1 MHNHWLLKYVIAY
14 QDQAPLILFL
24 LILLAGA
31 NVPISVDIIL
41 IIAAFLAA
49 TILPEKVLLLFLA
62 FNFGCIFSAWIAY
75 WIGRKL
81 GDSLLSRPF
90 FSKVIPKARVQ
101 KISLFYA
108 KYGIWTFIIGRFI
121 PFGVRNCLFMAS
133 GMSKMQFSKFILFDF
148 IACTLWSSLFFF
160 GLYRIGH
167 NFDTLINHLKIIN
180 IGLFALFSVAV
191 ITFICY
197 KLRRRQNANL
207 AKASKET
214 KTTIE

>member
-1 MHNHWLLKYVIAY
+1 MNHHWLLEKITQY
-14 QDQAPLILFL
+14 QDQAPLLLFF

-41 IIAAFLAA
+41 IICAFLAA
-49 TILPEKVLLLFLA
+49 TILPQKVFLLFFA

-81 GDSLLSRPF
+81 GTSLLHRPF
-90 FSKVIPKARVQ
+90 LSKVMPAQRME
-101 KISLFYA
+101 KISHFYER
-108 KYGIWTFIIGRFI
+108 YGIWTFIVGRFI

-133 GMSKMQFSKFILFDF
+133 GISKMDFSKFILFDF

-167 NFDTLINHLKIIN
+167 NFDTLVAHLKIIN
-180 IGLFALFSVAV
+180 IGLFLAFSVAV

-197 KLRRRQNANL
+197 KLKKR
-207 AKASKET
+207 KKI
-214 KTTIE
+214 IE